1 MSKEIEFTSEELAL
15 IVEALRDAMVF
26 RDSRSRVIQRA
37 VRMKGSPRGETGEA
51 DRRKSRAYEALMRK
65 LARPG

>member
-1 MSKEIEFTSEELAL
+1 MSKEIEFTSEELEL
-15 IVEALRDAMVF
+15 IVEAIQDAMVF

-51 DRRKSRAYEALMRK
+51 DLRKSREYEALMRK
-65 LARPG
+65 LARPE

>member
-1 MSKEIEFTSEELAL
+1 MINEIEFTSGEIAL

-26 RDSRSRVIQRA
+26 RDSRSRLIQRA
-37 VRMKGSPRGETGEA
+37 VRMKGTPGAETGEA
-51 DRRKSRAYEALMRK
+51 DRRMSREYEALMRK

>member
-1 MSKEIEFTSEELAL
+1 MSTEIEFTSEELAL
-15 IVEALRDAMVF
+15 IVEALQDAMVF

-37 VRMKGSPRGETGEA
+37 VRMKGSPGGATGWA

-65 LARPG
+65 LAEP

>member
-1 MSKEIEFTSEELAL
+1 MSKEIELTSEELAL
-15 IVEALRDAMVF
+15 IVEALQDALVF

-37 VRMKGSPRGETGEA
+37 VRMKGSPRGETGEV
-51 DRRKSRAYEALMRK
+51 DRRKSREYEALMRK